1 MSEEILNEQSEELEE
16 EQQAVAE
23 SSDGEIV
30 EGMHDKKKKLKAA
43 YMKSSANKEGAH
55 EDEEEE
61 EMDEAAHDKDEDE
74 EEMDEGYSVP
84 KTKAGM
90 IKALYDQLN
99 SMKKAELSDS
109 FGKLMGATLKEAEHE
124 DEDDDEKK
132 MMKAGY
138 HKKMENKKLK
148 KEDLEID
155 VKDDMDALVG
165 GEDLSEEFK
174 TKAATIFE
182 TAVSAKVI
190 SEVNQ
195 RVEELEEQYVQEITE
210 AKEEH
215 KSTMTE
221 KVDGYL
227 NYVVEEWMTE
237 NELAVEKGIR
247 SELVE
252 DFMTGLKTLFTEH
265 YIDIPEE
272 KVDLVDDLFGKVEDL
287 EQKLDESINSNVEM
301 KKELAE
307 FKKEETLREVSKDLA
322 DTEKEKLGK
331 LAEGIDFE
339 DEQQY
344 TEKLEVIKENYFP
357 TSTTKTETITEE
369 LENTEEEET
378 SSDTSVDPV
387 MSHYVSALTRNNK

>member
-43 YMKSSANKEGAH
+43 YMKSSAHKEGAH

-61 EMDEAAHDKDEDE
+61 DEMDEAAHDKDEDE

-99 SMKKAELSDS
+99 GMKKAELSDS
-109 FGKLMGATLKEAEHE
+109 FGKIMGATLKEAEHE
-124 DEDDDEKK
+124 DEKEDDEEL
-132 MMKAGY
+132 KAGY
-138 HKKMENKKLK
+138 HKKMETKKLK